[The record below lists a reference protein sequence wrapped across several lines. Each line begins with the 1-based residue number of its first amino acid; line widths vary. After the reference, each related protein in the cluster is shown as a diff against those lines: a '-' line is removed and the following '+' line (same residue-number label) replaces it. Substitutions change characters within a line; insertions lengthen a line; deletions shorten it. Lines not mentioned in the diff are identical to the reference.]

1 MFDFNSIE
9 NFDEHIDSSIPSY
22 SVMAQMV
29 RNVSPWFL
37 SPSKSVIDLGCSTG
51 KLLESIH
58 HDGIKYG
65 IDIATNL
72 LPESKPSCEYLNV
85 PIQFLEWDK
94 FVQPSLVLSIFTL
107 QFLPMEDRITVLQN
121 VYDSLSIGGAFIW
134 AEKIVNEFG
143 DDQEL
148 FDFAHYDF
156 KREHFTA
163 EEILDKERDLR
174 KLLRPN
180 TTAINL
186 EFAHQAGFNN
196 GVLLWK
202 FLNFECWL
210 FRK

>member
-9 NFDEHIDSSIPSY
+9 NFDDHIDSSIPSY
-22 SVMAQMV
+22 GVLAQTIK
-29 RNVSPWFL
+29 NLSPWFL
-37 SPSKSVIDLGCSTG
+37 SPSKSIVDLGCSTG
-51 KLLESIH
+51 KLLESIS
-58 HDGIKYG
+58 HDGMKYG
-65 IDIATNL
+65 VDIATNL
-72 LPESKPSCEYLNV
+72 LPESKSGCEYLNV
-85 PIQFLEWDK
+85 PIQFLEWNK

-107 QFLPMEDRITVLQN
+107 QFLPVEDRITVLQN
-121 VYDSLSIGGAFIW
+121 VYDSLAIGGGFIW
-134 AEKIVNEFG
+134 AEKIVNEYG

-174 KLLRPN
+174 LMLRPN
-180 TTAINL
+180 TTAKNL
-186 EFAHQAGFNN
+186 EFAHQAGFGN